1 MADLREPDQRRQG
14 DSEVSHQT
22 EEPPP
27 ILGTWPRIYAVVI
40 GWIVILISL
49 FYWFTKTWN
58 R

>member
-1 MADLREPDQRRQG
+1 MSGPEHNQ
-14 DSEVSHQT
+14 

-27 ILGTWPRIYAVVI
+27 ILGAWSRLYAVVI

-49 FYWFTKTWN
+49 FYWFTRAWN